1 MYFWGAQMEAGSFP
15 TSYIP
20 TSGSTVTRAAD
31 LTKIIG
37 TNFTD
42 FYNQTEGS
50 TVFEAKTFK
59 GVPGNV
65 YYGEIGRGSNN
76 RNIMYRNT
84 SSGNAILF
92 YSSGGSTVVNSLS
105 SGAPSQVNTNVVT
118 AYAYKENDFGV
129 FASGGYSST
138 DTSGNV
144 TDNADSFSIGMN
156 NINSGEHLNGTIKRL
171 SYYNKRLPNTQLQGL
186 TQQ

>member
-1 MYFWGAQMEAGSFP
+1 MLQVVQRECSITWCNSESTTNFAGDGSSGMYFWGAQMEAGSFP

-84 SSGNAILF
+84 SSGNAIL
-92 YSSGGSTVVNSLS
+92 STHRVDLLWLIVCPL
-105 SGAPSQVNTNVVT
+105 
-118 AYAYKENDFGV
+118 
-129 FASGGYSST
+129 
-138 DTSGNV
+138 
-144 TDNADSFSIGMN
+144 
-156 NINSGEHLNGTIKRL
+156 EHPVK
-171 SYYNKRLPNTQLQGL
+171 
-186 TQQ
+186 